1 MFKIKYLTIVIV
13 ASVIITYALMFYQEG
28 EANKELILKWI
39 DASFATGL
47 FIASPGLLIFVANS
61 GVLSVLVFY
70 VVKFFYF
77 ITRDARSY
85 DMDLSIYLAD
95 KNVVPP
101 FTYMYMFVIGGLYL
115 ATSGILLFIYNQ

>member
-47 FIASPGLLIFVANS
+47 FIASPGLLIFVVTGS
-61 GVLSVLVFY
+61 GIMGY
-70 VVKFFYF
+70 
-77 ITRDARSY
+77 
-85 DMDLSIYLAD
+85 DLSRGNSAIALLI
-95 KNVVPP
+95 
-101 FTYMYMFVIGGLYL
+101 FTR
-115 ATSGILLFIYNQ
+115 S